1 MTASSASKTRSTLK
15 PLLLSENQCDL
26 SLVVWSCFKFILN
39 TNNLAYLMIPHYVV
53 PIFLEFS
60 INRLIVSHVLA
71 CDMGLS
77 VQRRVQEHVCTKK

>member
-1 MTASSASKTRSTLK
+1 
-15 PLLLSENQCDL
+15 
-26 SLVVWSCFKFILN
+26 
-39 TNNLAYLMIPHYVV
+39 MIPHYVV

-77 VQRRVQEHVCTKK
+77 VQRRVQEHVYTKSSG